1 MITTFRAWITPK
13 LEGKLVYVS
22 ADSLLDQQTGLP
34 YYDARIE
41 ADRRE
46 LERLDAVHLCPGMPI
61 QAMVV
66 TGERAML
73 AYLAQPLLDSFGRA
87 FRED

>member
-1 MITTFRAWITPK
+1 
-13 LEGKLVYVS
+13 
-22 ADSLLDQQTGLP
+22 
-34 YYDARIE
+34 
-41 ADRRE
+41 
-46 LERLDAVHLCPGMPI
+46 MPI